1 MKKLV
6 LAAFLVAGFSY
17 TMTSCSSAPEGDKTV
32 VTEAQEVDSTAGTTI
47 QLDSNSSKVGFV
59 GNGVGKNHPGTFKVT
74 SGSVTVAGG
83 KITGGKFIINT
94 KSMEM
99 TEQGEMIQ
107 NKLKGHLMSPDFFDV
122 EKYPTAIFEITG
134 LEAYTPT
141 GSDSSVIAGANYT
154 VSGNLTLKDVT
165 KNVSFPAK
173 VDLTETS
180 FKVLASFNIDRTLWG
195 MKYGNDKSLKDK
207 FISEIVNIN
216 LDLESR

>member
-17 TMTSCSSAPEGDKTV
+17 TMISCSSAPEGDKTV
-32 VTEAQEVDSTAGTTI
+32 VTEVQEVDSTAGITI

-99 TEQGEMIQ
+99 TEQGEMI
-107 NKLKGHLMSPDFFDV
+107 
-122 EKYPTAIFEITG
+122 
-134 LEAYTPT
+134 
-141 GSDSSVIAGANYT
+141 
-154 VSGNLTLKDVT
+154 
-165 KNVSFPAK
+165 
-173 VDLTETS
+173 
-180 FKVLASFNIDRTLWG
+180 
-195 MKYGNDKSLKDK
+195 
-207 FISEIVNIN
+207 
-216 LDLESR
+216 